1 MLTKEEFILL
11 TQALHDL
18 AENQDCTIAQSTNL
32 LSKIKDLNYAYV
44 TKIKKEHSGII
55 PSVLL

>member
-1 MLTKEEFILL
+1 MLTKEEFILI

-18 AENQDCTIAQSTNL
+18 AENQDCTIAQSENL

-44 TKIKKEHSGII
+44 TKIKKRTFGNHS
-55 PSVLL
+55 

>member
-1 MLTKEEFILL
+1 MLTEKEFILL

-18 AENQDCTIAQSTNL
+18 AENQDCTIAQSKNL
-32 LSKIKDLNYAYV
+32 LSKIKDLNYTYV

-55 PSVLL
+55 PNVLL

>member
-1 MLTKEEFILL
+1 MLTEKEFILL

-18 AENQDCTIAQSTNL
+18 AENQDCTIAESTNL

-55 PSVLL
+55 PNVLL